1 MATTNSNEDPP
12 IDVNGI
18 EHPDKDTLILTY
30 EAENHNCVIRRTYE
44 REGHDLHFRDEEY
57 QYNFMSEEWERTQ
70 THTYTYNV
78 DNSGTRLVG
87 DGSGW
92 DGDGEK
98 WVDHFIKR
106 HYHHLNLRLNEQ
118 IPTPDKD
125 ALPDGVEIDTT
136 NEIPA

>member
-1 MATTNSNEDPP
+1 MATNNTNEDPP

-18 EHPDKDTLILTY
+18 EHPDEDTLILTY

-57 QYNFMSEEWERTQ
+57 LYNFTSEEWDRVRNH
-70 THTYTYNV
+70 THTYEV
-78 DNSGTRLVG
+78 DKSGTRLVG

-98 WVDHFIKR
+98 WVNYFIQQ
-106 HYHHLNLRLNEQ
+106 HYHRLDLRFNEP
-118 IPTPDKD
+118 IPTPDKNS
-125 ALPDGVEIDTT
+125 LPNNVEMNTA